1 MLNFNLVCT
10 TIILD
15 IVIQLVTYVYMEGW
29 GTSRQHNNYYGVLIF
44 TLSYVFLLSFVLLVC
59 STRRTKLRKKNTT
72 KGKNEGTSLKNLKNS
87 LKKIRASHNI
97 V

>member
-44 TLSYVFLLSFVLLVC
+44 TLSYVFCLVLSFWSVAL
-59 STRRTKLRKKNTT
+59 
-72 KGKNEGTSLKNLKNS
+72 EGQN
-87 LKKIRASHNI
+87 
-97 V
+97 